1 MGFFVFKSVL
11 NINNYSNP
19 ITSILKL
26 ILVISSHDAQ
36 KIIFSDFFFLL
47 LAFLFA
53 TQSCEKKR
61 KNNPSKKQ
69 DLTEINRLIDI
80 GHKHYENEV
89 FDSSY
94 YYFNKAKYA
103 AEIKKDTSRIIQS
116 LSWMAEI
123 QRNQGDYS
131 GSETTSIE
139 AFSFLENSNKYL
151 YGETN
156 IYIGLGNNYLITFDN
171 ENAIYYYKKAIN
183 SKTDEEIKSGI
194 KNNIG
199 LAYTEKGDYQKAIQL
214 FLPLILKM
222 EIINNQETFARI
234 NDNLGHTYD
243 KSGNSKSFFYLN
255 KGLKIR
261 EKIKDNRG
269 LISSHL
275 NLSEYYKK
283 RNSNLSKK
291 HALLA
296 YKKATKVKAVDER
309 LQSLKLLIQNSSTN
323 ELKKHSLAFIHI
335 NDSINKVR
343 QKAKNQFAKIKYD
356 FTKEKDENLKLK
368 AQQANQQKQQV
379 YRDQVVYFALV
390 ILILS
395 SVIIADYL
403 ATKNR
408 REKIKTTYNTELR
421 LSKKLHDELAND
433 VYQTMAFAETQD
445 LSSSKNKE
453 ILIPNLNTIYYQT
466 RNISRENSN
475 INTGTPFVSHLKEM
489 LSGFNTQE
497 VNVITSD
504 IDTISWSDINNS
516 KKITIYRVLQEL
528 LVNMKKHSKCS
539 LVVISFKKNEN
550 KLQINYSDNGIGAT
564 LEKLVSKNGLQN
576 IENRIHSIKG
586 KISFDTGSD
595 KGFKATIIFPI

>member
-1 MGFFVFKSVL
+1 MVFKKLYFPAYIAVL
-11 NINNYSNP
+11 IVL
-19 ITSILKL
+19 T
-26 ILVISSHDAQ
+26 
-36 KIIFSDFFFLL
+36 FL
-47 LAFLFA
+47 
-53 TQSCEKKR
+53 QSCNKKP
-61 KNNPSKKQ
+61 KDSTPKKF
-69 DLTEINRLIDI
+69 DRVEINRLIDI
-80 GHKHYENEV
+80 GHKHYENEA

-139 AFSFLENSNKYL
+139 AFPFIENSNKYL

-183 SKTDEEIKSGI
+183 SKTDAEIKSGI

-222 EIINNQETFARI
+222 EIKNNQETFARI

-255 KGLKIR
+255 TGLKIR

-296 YKKATKVKAVDER
+296 YKKATIVKAVDER
-309 LQSLKLLIQNSSTN
+309 LQSLKLLIQNSSTD
-323 ELKKHSLAFIHI
+323 ELKEHSLAFIHI

-356 FTKEKDENLKLK
+356 FKKEKDENVRLK
-368 AQQANQQKQQV
+368 AQKEIESEKQKKKNILLYAIV
-379 YRDQVVYFALV
+379 AIITVVSIMITNL
-390 ILILS
+390 ILI
-395 SVIIADYL
+395 
-403 ATKNR
+403 KNR
-408 REKIKTTYNTELR
+408 REKIKVSYNTEIR
-421 LSKKLHDELAND
+421 IAKKLHDELAND
-433 VYQTMAFAETQD
+433 VYHTMAFAETQD
-445 LSSSKNKE
+445 LSDIHNKE
-453 ILIPNLNTIYYQT
+453 ILISNLDTIYSRT
-466 RNISRENSN
+466 RNISRENDTMETGRFFMSN
-475 INTGTPFVSHLKEM
+475 LKEM
-489 LSGFNTQE
+489 MSGFNTAN
-497 VNVITSD
+497 VNVISNG
-504 IDTISWSDINNS
+504 IETINWKTLEQN
-516 KKITIYRVLQEL
+516 KKIIVYRVLQEI
-528 LVNMKKHSKCS
+528 LVNMKKHSQAS
-539 LVVISFKKNEN
+539 LVVLTFKKNKN
-550 KLQINYSDNGIGAT
+550 KLQIDYTDNGIGAT
-564 LEKLVSKNGLQN
+564 FEQLNSKNGLQN
-576 IENRIHSIKG
+576 VENRIKSIKG
-586 KISFDTGSD
+586 TITFDSKSN
-595 KGFKATIIFPI
+595 KGFRIHIVFPI

>member
-1 MGFFVFKSVL
+1 MLKKKHFPVFHL
-11 NINNYSNP
+11 
-19 ITSILKL
+19 
-26 ILVISSHDAQ
+26 
-36 KIIFSDFFFLL
+36 FLAL
-47 LAFLFA
+47 LFL
-53 TQSCEKKR
+53 TQSCEKKKR
-61 KNNPSKKQ
+61 NNSPKKQ
-69 DLTEINRLIDI
+69 GLTEINRQIDI
-80 GHKHYENEV
+80 GHKHYENEA

-139 AFSFLENSNKYL
+139 AFPFIENSNKYL

-309 LQSLKLLIQNSSTN
+309 LQSLKLLIQNSSGD

-356 FTKEKDENLKLK
+356 FKKEKDENLKLK
-368 AQQANQQKQQV
+368 AQKELESEKQKNKNILLYAIV
-379 YRDQVVYFALV
+379 AIITVVSIVITNL
-390 ILILS
+390 ILI
-395 SVIIADYL
+395 
-403 ATKNR
+403 KNR
-408 REKIKTTYNTELR
+408 KEKIKVSYNTEIR
-421 LSKKLHDELAND
+421 IAKKLHDELAND
-433 VYQTMAFAETQD
+433 VYHTMAFAETQD
-445 LSSSKNKE
+445 LSDTHNKE
-453 ILIPNLNTIYYQT
+453 ILISNLDTIYLRT
-466 RNISRENSN
+466 RNISRENNTMETGRLFMSN
-475 INTGTPFVSHLKEM
+475 LKEM
-489 LSGFNTQE
+489 MSGFNTAN
-497 VNVITSD
+497 VNVISNG
-504 IDTISWSDINNS
+504 IETINWKTLELN
-516 KKITIYRVLQEL
+516 KKIIVYRVLQEI
-528 LVNMKKHSKCS
+528 LVNMKKHSQAS
-539 LVVISFKKNEN
+539 LVVLTFKENKN
-550 KLQINYSDNGIGAT
+550 KLQIDYTDNGIGAT
-564 LEKLVSKNGLQN
+564 FEQLNSKNGLQN
-576 IENRIHSIKG
+576 VENRIKAIKG
-586 KISFDTGSD
+586 TITFESKSS
-595 KGFKATIIFPI
+595 KGFRIHIVFPI